1 MPVPPKNLFIVEQA
15 SCLLLKK
22 LVENTAKYQIKH
34 SYSLFLL
41 ACCYGSQ
48 TVHAPHLHAGN
59 HSQKFAS
66 ISLGGPTGV

>member
-1 MPVPPKNLFIVEQA
+1 M
-15 SCLLLKK
+15 LK
-22 LVENTAKYQIKH
+22 IKQQPSVNSH
-34 SYSLFLL
+34 QSAVSSQQSSVNSQQSTVNSQQTF
-41 ACCYGSQ
+41 CYGSQ